1 VIDGAYSSLKE
12 SDRRDSDAD
21 QRVLSGH
28 VPRVATDFH
37 VQLYPEHHFVD
48 NMKIRPPVEKG
59 YWTAGIILQLDSAPR
74 LQTNASTGDSVDI
87 SSAVLGCW

>member
-1 VIDGAYSSLKE
+1 MARPRLTTVGCDRAYSSKE

-48 NMKIRPPVEKG
+48 N
-59 YWTAGIILQLDSAPR
+59 D
-74 LQTNASTGDSVDI
+74 
-87 SSAVLGCW
+87 